1 MRRVS
6 FNVRFCYRRKRGC
19 WKKFA
24 FLVITT
30 VFNTCNAIDHT
41 FYIHKESGLIIN
53 NVSVC
58 TRHSL
63 NVSCVYTTTLDFEL
77 IRIQN
82 GIQISRGL
90 DFLNYTDACLHHRTK
105 RQRTFSVNRTA
116 RYFGADI
123 DGDSNTATGQW
134 REWRHVVFS
143 TLVHASLPKSTAAV
157 RTSSTEVA
165 VRKSNSSTVSV
176 PRSRTAAM
184 YRRFLAKDR
193 VVTYPRWPVSNSGS
207 ESNNPHF
214 IGFTVSFR
222 PSQLV
227 SSQAI
232 NGTLCRS
239 QGWI

>member
-1 MRRVS
+1 VHSRYSDEKTKPVHGEQTGSLTFNEIGPRTESCLSYSQRCAIEFNGNSPLRDARYEETSAIRNTAIPCDNWNFFSKLTQKLMEHIMRRVS

-123 DGDSNTATGQW
+123 DGDSNTATGQ
-134 REWRHVVFS
+134 
-143 TLVHASLPKSTAAV
+143 
-157 RTSSTEVA
+157 
-165 VRKSNSSTVSV
+165 
-176 PRSRTAAM
+176 
-184 YRRFLAKDR
+184 
-193 VVTYPRWPVSNSGS
+193 
-207 ESNNPHF
+207 
-214 IGFTVSFR
+214 
-222 PSQLV
+222 
-227 SSQAI
+227 
-232 NGTLCRS
+232 
-239 QGWI
+239 